1 MNFTNGFNRTNTT
14 ITTMSSIIIPVY
26 VYAAIAAVV
35 ALIIS
40 IVLSNGV
47 AFRPDMSDVGKRKGI
62 FWFTSIAAPVLT
74 FALAFLLVY
83 ISLKTGSKKSTCM
96 LHMSIGAI
104 ASWVLY
110 IIVGFVVSKANP
122 KGKLGSW
129 F

>member
-1 MNFTNGFNRTNTT
+1 MNFTNEFNRTNTT

-74 FALAFLLVY
+74 FLLAFFFFFFT
-83 ISLKTGSKKSTCM
+83 LKTGSKKTACI
-96 LHMSIGAI
+96 LHMSISVI

>member
-1 MNFTNGFNRTNTT
+1 MNSTNGFNRTNTT

-26 VYAAIAAVV
+26 VYAAIAGVV
-35 ALIIS
+35 ALIFS

-62 FWFTSIAAPVLT
+62 FWFTSIAAPVFT
-74 FALAFLLVY
+74 FLLAFLLVY
-83 ISLKTGSKKSTCM
+83 ISLKTGSIKSACI
-96 LHMSIGAI
+96 LHMSIGAW
-104 ASWVLY
+104 ALY